1 MNLLGGF
8 NHARDRR
15 SLKHRY
21 AEAQAQIGPIAEAAY
36 KNEGLTRQRVERI
49 EAFLDSSAWNKLK
62 WLLTG
67 K

>member
-1 MNLLGGF
+1 MTTLNF

-36 KNEGLTRQRVERI
+36 KNEALTRQRVDRI
-49 EAFLDSSAWNKLK
+49 EAFLDSSTWNKLK
-62 WLLTG
+62 WLLTR